1 MKRRDHRCTRLLRML
16 HTVAGEVLDLM
27 QARQSFACVIG
38 HDLAQ
43 ASRRLC
49 GFVSKGD
56 RCNARVEDAL
66 GKYEMQTT
74 SIRFLRRGVSAWIVA
89 LLVYGLSAMNVWA
102 ATTGKQDFEENCASC
117 HGKDGRGNGE
127 ALYVIP
133 GIKPPDLTKLSSN
146 NRGVF
151 PAEEVYQ
158 SIDGRAGIPAHSRL
172 DMPFWGTVFQEG
184 GKEFTPESEAK
195 AKERISNIVSYIKSI
210 QQK

>member
-1 MKRRDHRCTRLLRML
+1 M
-16 HTVAGEVLDLM
+16 
-27 QARQSFACVIG
+27 
-38 HDLAQ
+38 AQ
-43 ASRRLC
+43 A
-49 GFVSKGD
+49 
-56 RCNARVEDAL
+56 AIEDAL
-66 GKYEMQTT
+66 RKYEMQTT
-74 SIRFLRRGVSAWIVA
+74 LIGFFERGVSACIVA
-89 LLVYGLSAMNVWA
+89 LLVYGLNAMNVWA
-102 ATTGKQDFEENCASC
+102 AKTGKQDFEEDCASC
-117 HGKDGRGNGE
+117 HGKDGRGDGE
-127 ALYVIP
+127 ALFVIP

>member
-1 MKRRDHRCTRLLRML
+1 
-16 HTVAGEVLDLM
+16 
-27 QARQSFACVIG
+27 
-38 HDLAQ
+38 
-43 ASRRLC
+43 
-49 GFVSKGD
+49 
-56 RCNARVEDAL
+56 
-66 GKYEMQTT
+66 
-74 SIRFLRRGVSAWIVA
+74 
-89 LLVYGLSAMNVWA
+89 MNVWA

-117 HGKDGRGNGE
+117 HGKDGRGHGE

-133 GIKPPDLTKLSSN
+133 GIKPRDLTKLSSN

-158 SIDGRAGIPAHSRL
+158 SIDGRSGIPAHSRI

-195 AKERISNIVSYIKSI
+195 AKDRISAIVSYIKSI

>member
-1 MKRRDHRCTRLLRML
+1 MGLCRKETN
-16 HTVAGEVLDLM
+16 EVV
-27 QARQSFACVIG
+27 QGAI
-38 HDLAQ
+38 
-43 ASRRLC
+43 
-49 GFVSKGD
+49 
-56 RCNARVEDAL
+56 EDAL
-66 GKYEMQTT
+66 GKHEMRTT
-74 SIRFLRRGVSAWIVA
+74 SIGFFGRGVSAWIVA
-89 LLVYGLSAMNVWA
+89 LLVYGFSAMNVWA

-117 HGKDGRGNGE
+117 HGKDGRGQGE

-133 GIKPPDLTKLSSN
+133 GIKPPDLTKLTRN